1 MKYDFDT
8 HINRRDTDS
17 LKWNVGEDELPL
29 WVADMDFK
37 TAPEILLALK
47 ERMEHG
53 VFGYSIIPDYWYD
66 AYCEWWG
73 KRHDLTVKKD
83 WLIFAGGVVP
93 AISSMIRHLTK
104 ADEKVLIQPPVYN
117 AFFHIIQDNERE
129 IAENPLM
136 CNNGEYSADFADLEK
151 KLADPKVTM
160 MILCNPHNPIGKIWD
175 RDTLEKIGELCAEN
189 GVVVVSDEI
198 HCDLTDPGLDY
209 VPFASV
215 SRQCAYNSITCVA
228 PTKTFNLAGMKSSAL
243 IIPDDELRGRV
254 SRGLSIDCLSDP
266 NGFSCDA
273 AYAAYTYG
281 GAWLDQLR
289 QYLFENKAMVK
300 EFLAKEL
307 PQVSVTECEA
317 TYLMWVNCE
326 NVKGFNG
333 ESPKFIREKTGLF
346 LSEGRIFGKEGEKC
360 MRMNVACTKET
371 LREAL
376 ERLKK
381 GIAEVENAACD
392 K

>member
-1 MKYDFDT
+1 MQYDFDT

-17 LKWNVGEDELPL
+17 LKWNVGENELPL

-37 TAPEILLALK
+37 TAPEIMLALK

-53 VFGYSIIPDYWYD
+53 VFGYSIIPEYWYN
-66 AYCEWWG
+66 AYCDWWG
-73 KRHDLTVKKD
+73 KRHDLAVKKE
-83 WLIFAGGVVP
+83 WLTFASGVVP

-104 ADEKVLIQPPVYN
+104 PDEKVLIQPPVYN

-129 IAENPLM
+129 ISENPLI
-136 CNNGEYSADFADLEK
+136 CESGEYWVDFEDLEK
-151 KLADPKVTM
+151 KLVDPKVTL

-175 RDTLEKIGELCAEN
+175 RETLEKIGELCCKN

-209 VPFASV
+209 VPFAAV
-215 SRQCAYNSITCVA
+215 SRECALNSVTCVA

-243 IIPDDELRGRV
+243 IIPDEELRQRV
-254 SRGLSIDCLSDP
+254 SRGLDIDCLGDP

-281 GAWLDQLR
+281 GVWLNQLR
-289 QYLFENKAMVK
+289 QYLFENKTIVK

-307 PQVSVTECEA
+307 PQVTVTGCEA
-317 TYLMWVNCE
+317 TYLMWLNCE
-326 NVKGFNG
+326 GVKGFNG
-333 ESPKFIREKTGLF
+333 DSPKFIREKTGLF

-371 LREAL
+371 LKDAL

-381 GIAEVENAACD
+381 GIAEVERSACD